1 MEIVLMGTGSRD
13 NIPAFRCV
21 CPVCT
26 QARESND
33 KKLKRKNS
41 CALVIGKKKEKI
53 AIDIPPQFISQLEQC
68 GVSDTEIKNILLT
81 QGNGEHILGLFY
93 PFSLKRS
100 KGSVIN
106 SPMDVYLGDDT
117 LKSITSIFMPGRKIN
132 ELDDIIKL
140 NTVKERHEFQIGNIS
155 ITALK
160 TNNADTNTLTH
171 KRDSF
176 GYCLSEKGKNFYYF
190 AVAAKKMPDTTLAF
204 VRKKKPDCILID
216 CTYEKTGESSEHGD
230 IESVIALRNM
240 FHTGRMI
247 ISHIDHSNL
256 APFALSKIFD
266 NEGIEI
272 GYDGL
277 KIQL

>member
-1 MEIVLMGTGSRD
+1 MDIILTGTGSRD

-21 CPVCT
+21 CPVCA

-41 CALVIGKKKEKI
+41 CALVVGKKKEKI

-68 GVSDTEIKNILLT
+68 GISDIEIENILLT
-81 QGNGEHILGLFY
+81 KGQGEHILGLFY
-93 PFSLKRS
+93 PFSLKKS
-100 KGSVIN
+100 HESVVN
-106 SPMDVYLGDDT
+106 SPMNVYLGEDV
-117 LKSITSIFMPGRKIN
+117 LKSVTSIFKVPVQRQ
-132 ELDDIIKL
+132 ESRLDDLIKL
-140 NTVKERHEFQIGNIS
+140 NTIKEYQEFHIGDIA

-160 TNNADTNTLTH
+160 TNDSVVH

-190 AVAAKKMPDTTLAF
+190 AVAAKKIPDATLAF
-204 VRKKKPDCILID
+204 MRNKRPDCIVID
-216 CTYEKTGESSEHGD
+216 CTYEKTGETTGHGD
-230 IESVIALRNM
+230 IESVIALRNL
-240 FHTGRMI
+240 FHTGRII

-256 APFALSKIFD
+256 TPLELSKIFD
-266 NEGIEI
+266 DEGIEI
-272 GYDGL
+272 GYDGF